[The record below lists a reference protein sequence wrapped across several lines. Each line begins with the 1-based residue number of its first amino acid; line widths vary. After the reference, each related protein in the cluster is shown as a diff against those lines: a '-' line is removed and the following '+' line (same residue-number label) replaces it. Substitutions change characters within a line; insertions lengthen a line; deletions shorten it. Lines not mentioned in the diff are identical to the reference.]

1 MLGVICHG
9 IFLYNY
15 TLLKVLVSRYD
26 ISVTS
31 VLFQKKNSDR
41 GVVTVGGGGGEIYPV
56 FCVDFCDFL
65 TLQTPLA

>member
-31 VLFQKKNSDR
+31 VLFQKKKFGQR
-41 GVVTVGGGGGEIYPV
+41 GGHRGWGGARSIRCFVGIFV
-56 FCVDFCDFL
+56 IF
-65 TLQTPLA
+65 